1 MDLLDSFLVLL
12 HLLSWALVL
21 GLSVGFLRRREVPK
35 GLMHGAIG
43 ALVTGLLIVGVREM
57 GDMDV
62 NHVKVGIKLV
72 IAAVVAFL
80 AVRAE
85 RRGGG
90 EKLLAPVAGLTVLN
104 MAIAVFI

>member
-1 MDLLDSFLVLL
+1 
-12 HLLSWALVL
+12 
-21 GLSVGFLRRREVPK
+21 
-35 GLMHGAIG
+35 
-43 ALVTGLLIVGVREM
+43 
-57 GDMDV
+57 MDV

-85 RRGGG
+85 RRAGG

>member
-1 MDLLDSFLVLL
+1 MDFLDSLLLLL

-35 GLMHGAIG
+35 GLMYGAIG

-57 GDMDV
+57 QDVDV
-62 NHVKVGIKLV
+62 NHLKVGIKLV
-72 IAAVVAFL
+72 IAAVVTVL

-85 RRGGG
+85 RKPGG
-90 EKLLAPVAGLTVLN
+90 ERLLAPVAGLTVLN
-104 MAIAVFI
+104 MAIAVFV